1 MFDKEVLFSSA
12 QVVTTNADSTNTLAT
27 KKLPTEGIDVELAVT
42 AVSGTG
48 TPTLTASLYD
58 AEGRVVA
65 AFPAMTATGAKV
77 LHVGSQSAT
86 LKITYGVSGTDPS
99 FTVTAG
105 LVAAGSM
112 NQP

>member
-1 MFDKEVLFSSA
+1 MWDSNLLFSSA

-27 KKLPTEGIDVELAVT
+27 KKTPSDGIDVELAVT

-48 TPTLTASLYD
+48 TPTLNASIYD

-65 AFPAMTATGAKV
+65 AFPAFTAVGAKV

-86 LKITYGVSGTDPS
+86 LKITYSVSGTTPS

-105 LVAAGSM
+105 IVAAGTL